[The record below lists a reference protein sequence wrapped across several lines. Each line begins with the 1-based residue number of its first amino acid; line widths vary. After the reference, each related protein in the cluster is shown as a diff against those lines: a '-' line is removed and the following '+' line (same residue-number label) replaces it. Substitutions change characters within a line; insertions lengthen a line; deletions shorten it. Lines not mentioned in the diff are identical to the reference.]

1 MIPKFMEFID
11 CPYLGD
17 YFFDSCF
24 AIIGKRI
31 VKINKRRVWWIPTKL
46 GSTSN
51 TTDKMIIASAPP
63 GAKDSASA
71 ENG

>member
-1 MIPKFMEFID
+1 MKFLLNMTPKFMEFID

-31 VKINKRRVWWIPTKL
+31 VKINKRRVW
-46 GSTSN
+46 
-51 TTDKMIIASAPP
+51 
-63 GAKDSASA
+63 
-71 ENG
+71 